1 VASLPLLVAYSTLHL
16 HASLTVVRAWFE
28 HTLTLISLVACLLVS
43 GGVTTIIIP
52 MPLRFMLSKTVELG
66 VYAGFMM
73 ISLYS
78 PTTIGWT
85 PLLGDIGTH

>member
-1 VASLPLLVAYSTLHL
+1 MHVT
-16 HASLTVVRAWFE
+16 
-28 HTLTLISLVACLLVS
+28 

>member
-1 VASLPLLVAYSTLHL
+1 MITHQPLLLVSG
-16 HASLTVVRAWFE
+16 HA
-28 HTLTLISLVACLLVS
+28 LTLITLDACMHVT

-73 ISLYS
+73 V
-78 PTTIGWT
+78 
-85 PLLGDIGTH
+85 